1 MHFVQLTS
9 LISVS
14 AFGERDMSALNVSFD
29 FQMCIECVD
38 SLVSSI
44 NILQLNPTYLSNTKH
59 FFKL

>member
-1 MHFVQLTS
+1 MSFVQLTS

-14 AFGERDMSALNVSFD
+14 AFGERDVSALNVSFD

-44 NILQLNPTYLSNTKH
+44 NFPQL
-59 FFKL
+59 F